1 MSSYNTIIKK
11 EITKNTKRPLSLI
24 DEKKMLI
31 LYIMNNKKIIKQD
44 IIKNTLV
51 KQIKSNKLNLKT
63 LKIIKNNLISLNTNT
78 NTNTNNNIDIAYSSL
93 YDILKLKNQYTLH
106 GIPTYGG
113 IKNNKKSN
121 KKSKK

>member
-1 MSSYNTIIKK
+1 MLSYNTRIKK
-11 EITKNTKRPLSLI
+11 EITKNTTKPLSLI
-24 DEKKMLI
+24 DKKKMVI
-31 LYIMNNKKIIKQD
+31 LYIINNKEIIKQN

-51 KQIKSNKLNLKT
+51 KQIQSNKLNLKT
-63 LKIIKNNLISLNTNT
+63 LKIIKNNLISL
-78 NTNTNNNIDIAYSSL
+78 NTNNNIDIAYSSL